1 MLLIGEE
8 FLLTKLEL
16 LETVLELLEM
26 VLCPTAINKTLYFK
40 NKNF

>member
-1 MLLIGEE
+1 MSEKACIFMLLIGEE

-26 VLCPTAINKTLYFK
+26 VLCPTAINKT
-40 NKNF
+40 